1 MSQGELDATKS
12 TNSSAEMYKRERKK
26 DEVSQQ
32 AGESSGIEERPIK
45 SRKLTSENEA
55 DIDPVAMARRALEMY
70 KNEVQDDGDFEEP
83 NTTPADLPSTGVEKK
98 PFTSTEATKSSTS
111 KVDETASSRW
121 LKVGR
126 QPMISQDDDPS
137 IL

>member
-1 MSQGELDATKS
+1 MSQGELNATKS
-12 TNSSAEMYKRERKK
+12 NNSSPEMYKRERVK

-45 SRKLTSENEA
+45 SRKLISEDES

-70 KNEVQDDGDFEEP
+70 RNEVQDDGDYEEP
-83 NTTPADLPSTGVEKK
+83 DTTPTALPTGVEQKASTATEDTK
-98 PFTSTEATKSSTS
+98 PSTS
-111 KVDETASSRW
+111 DIAETASSRW
-121 LKVGR
+121 LKAGR